1 MSLIESD
8 LANALEQAGGAV
20 LITDTDGRI
29 VYVNK
34 TFSTTTGYTS
44 DEVLGKRPSMFQ
56 SKKTSRVVYD
66 DLWKTIR
73 EGKVWDGRLLNK
85 RKPQLPMR
93 IAGGNPRKENNEYWA
108 RITVTPI
115 RNRQGEIYLYAAV
128 QYDISEH
135 VETQRLLDFDRVG
148 AQTRAQIASVL
159 QKTSPLH
166 DRVSESL
173 EILSSLEELHIENK
187 CGIFIANEER
197 THLDMFA
204 MHGEFSKEFIDREQQ
219 IPFGN
224 CLCGRAVVSGEIII
238 SDDCFCDDRHENT
251 FVGMTPH
258 GHYIIPLRVND
269 TTIGV
274 MFLYTQVFPSRNQ
287 TRIDMLKNVGHLIAQ
302 AIQNDQIEQRTIET
316 SESAI
321 ASSMAKSDFLANM
334 SHEIRTPLN
343 GILGFTDMLL
353 RDDERTTEED
363 RAQWLGI
370 IQSSGQHLL
379 QLINNIL
386 DISKVES
393 GEIDLEMTPCDLM
406 STLTYLASVMR
417 VHATDKM
424 IDLKVESSG
433 RLPKSIITD
442 PTRFRQ
448 ILTNLVANAIKFTDT
463 GSVTMRTHLRDTGD
477 EQVAIIIEI
486 IDTGMGIPEDKLE
499 SIFEP
504 FSQAESSITRNF
516 GGTGLGLTISRNL
529 TMAMGGT
536 LCVSSIEGA
545 GSTFTVSLPIGKA
558 SEIEYQEDSQNES
571 IHGDRATTTKKSVKD
586 RLSGHVL
593 LVDDGQTNRQL
604 ISLILK
610 RAGAKV
616 TTANN
621 GQEGFD
627 RATKTDFDL
636 ILMDMQMPI
645 MDGYTASTMLREHGI
660 TTPIIALTASAMARD
675 RKRCIGAGCSDYL
688 TKPVNIE
695 ELIDHAAQWM
705 NNPKALSQADDK
717 TDSTQDSPQAS
728 SALVSTLPMDDPEL
742 REIVLSYIES
752 LPEQLTDIELAH
764 ENENYLL
771 LSSIV
776 HKFIGLGGMVGLEP
790 LTVAAVALKECVLC
804 EEFEEIA
811 HAIAELRDITARAQ
825 RGAKE
830 LPPIKAEPS

>member
-1 MSLIESD
+1 MKHWGT
-8 LANALEQAGGAV
+8 Q
-20 LITDTDGRI
+20 
-29 VYVNK
+29 K
-34 TFSTTTGYTS
+34 
-44 DEVLGKRPSMFQ
+44 
-56 SKKTSRVVYD
+56 
-66 DLWKTIR
+66 
-73 EGKVWDGRLLNK
+73 RLLIITLLPGLIIAVALGGYFSFERHQQLQDHATAQAILLSRQLAIHSSELFNQANPSQVALSDYLNL
-85 RKPQLPMR
+85 PQLR
-93 IAGGNPRKENNEYWA
+93 ALALLNNK
-108 RITVTPI
+108 
-115 RNRQGEIYLYAAV
+115 Q
-128 QYDISEH
+128 
-135 VETQRLLDFDRVG
+135 
-148 AQTRAQIASVL
+148 
-159 QKTSPLH
+159 
-166 DRVSESL
+166 
-173 EILSSLEELHIENK
+173 
-187 CGIFIANEER
+187 
-197 THLDMFA
+197 
-204 MHGEFSKEFIDREQQ
+204 
-219 IPFGN
+219 
-224 CLCGRAVVSGEIII
+224 EIII
-238 SDDCFCDDRHENT
+238 TVGPQMLAPSSKRIIEYETHRFYTANSLRIQAPIFSQGDPLHSQLLGWVELEFHRELTTIAQYKSLLISLLLVIAAGLLALYFAYLASTRITRPMKHAATALTQLENGN
-251 FVGMTPH
+251 FESR
-258 GHYIIPLRVND
+258 IPL
-269 TTIGV
+269 
-274 MFLYTQVFPSRNQ
+274 S
-287 TRIDMLKNVGHLIAQ
+287 
-302 AIQNDQIEQRTIET
+302 EQDEF
-316 SESAI
+316 SELTHI
-321 ASSMAKSDFLANM
+321 INSMAASLQRAQQEQQDSVEQATQDLKETMEEMEVQNIELNLARKEALNASKTKSDFLANM

-393 GEIDLEMTPCDLM
+393 GEIDLEMTPCDLT

-417 VHATDKM
+417 IHATDKM

-545 GSTFTVSLPIGKA
+545 GSTFTVSLPIGRA

-571 IHGDRATTTKKSVKD
+571 AHCDQAPITKKSVKD

-705 NNPKALSQADDK
+705 NNPKALSQADDE
-717 TDSTQDSPQAS
+717 TDTTRVSPQTS

-790 LTVAAVALKECVLC
+790 LTVAAIALKECVLC

-825 RGAKE
+825 RGAME
-830 LPPIKAEPS
+830 LPPLNADPS